1 MTPPPAFVVA
11 APVPLASARTS
22 NRTDLPSTFH
32 GQQLYRSPTSSS
44 SSRPAATPLFVAPLA
59 NAAANNNASPAPS
72 SGDDDKKA
80 LYRGPRNTPLLDAIS
95 SPSDLRKLSPSDLPQ
110 LAHELRW
117 DLLRIVSQTGGHLG
131 ASLGVVEL
139 TIALHYVFNT
149 PHDRLIWDVS
159 HQAYIHKILTGRRAR
174 MPTLRKYGGL
184 SGFTKRAESEYDP
197 FGAGHSSTSIS
208 AGLGM
213 QVARDMAGIPG
224 LSIAV
229 IGDGAITGGQAYEA
243 MNNAGYLKN
252 RFVVI
257 FNDNDQVSLP
267 TGTRTVAGVRP
278 SGALSDYT
286 SRLLSSRSFQDI
298 RGLAKNFASLFPEEI
313 RDVAAQVD
321 EYGRGILN
329 QGGTLFEELGF
340 YYVGP
345 LDGHNFD
352 TLVPVLENV
361 RDMPGNKPV
370 LIHVR
375 TEKGKGYGP
384 AEGALD
390 KYHGV
395 ARFEVG
401 TGKQIKS
408 VSKTPSYTSVFANAL
423 ISEAEHDRKVVAI
436 TAAMPGGTGLNIFGD
451 RFPSRCHDVGIAEQH
466 AVTMAAG
473 MACEGFKPFCCI
485 YSTFLQRGYDQLIHD
500 VSIQKLPVRFI
511 LDRAGLVGNDGPTHH
526 GSFDL
531 AYIGC
536 VPNMIIMAPSD
547 ETELQ
552 NMVATV
558 MNIDDMPS
566 VVRYPRGVG
575 LGLDVINNEF
585 GGNFSEMPTRGTAV
599 PIGKGRIIRS
609 ASANAGTG
617 EPQQRVA
624 ILSLGTRL
632 VESVKAA
639 KALELRGVSATVAD
653 ARFMKPLDRDLI
665 RDLVNNHD
673 IVISVEEGSIGGF
686 GDHVLHFMALDGLLD
701 SGKVKFRPMV
711 LPDRY
716 IEHGSQNEQYDEA
729 GLSATHI
736 EATAMKLL
744 GRSHELMVGLASDMK
759 AQNEQD
765 RKA

>member
-1 MTPPPAFVVA
+1 MAPSAAAFA
-11 APVPLASARTS
+11 SPVPLISSTFRSQSVTTTHALANHKTRRIPLSRQIPRASTS
-22 NRTDLPSTFH
+22 NS
-32 GQQLYRSPTSSS
+32 G
-44 SSRPAATPLFVAPLA
+44 
-59 NAAANNNASPAPS
+59 NNPE
-72 SGDDDKKA
+72 DDKK
-80 LYRGPRNTPLLDAIS
+80 LVYRGPRSTPLLDAINA
-95 SPSDLRKLSPSDLPQ
+95 PADLRRLSPSDLKQ
-110 LAHELRW
+110 LAYELRW
-117 DLLRIVSQTGGHLG
+117 EVLRAVSGTGGHLG
-131 ASLGVVEL
+131 ASLGVIEL
-139 TIALHYVFNT
+139 TVALHYVFNT

-159 HQAYIHKILTGRRAR
+159 HQAYPHKILTGRRAR
-174 MPTLRKYGGL
+174 MHTLRKYGGL
-184 SGFTKRAESEYDP
+184 SGFTKRSESEFDP

-229 IGDGAITGGQAYEA
+229 IGDGALTGGQAYEA
-243 MNNAGYLKN
+243 LNNAGYLKN
-252 RFVVI
+252 RFIVI
-257 FNDNDQVSLP
+257 LNDNDQVSLP
-267 TGTRTVAGVRP
+267 TGTKTVAGVRP

-286 SRLLSSRSFQDI
+286 SRLLSSRPFQDI
-298 RGLAKNFASLFPEEI
+298 RGLAKNFANLFPNEI

-340 YYVGP
+340 FYVGP

-375 TEKGKGYGP
+375 TEKGKGYPP
-384 AEGALD
+384 AEAALD

-395 ARFEVG
+395 GRFDVG
-401 TGKQIKS
+401 SGKQQKS
-408 VSKTPSYTSVFANAL
+408 AVKTPSYTSVFANAL
-423 ISEAEHDRKVVAI
+423 IAEAEHDRKVVAI
-436 TAAMPGGTGLNIFGD
+436 TAAMPGGTGLNIFGE
-451 RFPSRCHDVGIAEQH
+451 RFPLRCHDVGIAEQH

-536 VPNMIIMAPSD
+536 IPNMIIMAPSD
-547 ETELQ
+547 EIELQ
-552 NMVATV
+552 NMISTV
-558 MNIDDMPS
+558 LNISDAPS

-575 LGLDVINNEF
+575 LGIDKINDLF
-585 GGNFSEMPTRGTAV
+585 GGSYMEMPTRGTPV
-599 PIGKGRIIRS
+599 PIGKGRIICRKTATS
-609 ASANAGTG
+609 KAGT
-617 EPQQRVA
+617 VA

-632 VESVKAA
+632 LESVKAA
-639 KALELRGVSATVAD
+639 RALNARGIPVTVAD
-653 ARFMKPLDRDLI
+653 ARFMKPLDRNLI
-665 RDLVNNHD
+665 TSLARDHD
-673 IVISVEEGSIGGF
+673 VLITVEEGSIGGF
-686 GDHVLHFMALDGLLD
+686 GDHVLHFMSLEGMLDNGD
-701 SGKVKFRPMV
+701 VKFRPMV

-716 IEHGSQNEQYDEA
+716 IEHGSQSEQYEEA
-729 GLSATHI
+729 GLNASHI
-736 EATAMKLL
+736 EATAMRLL
-744 GRSHELMVGLASDMK
+744 GRSQELLATSIVT
-759 AQNEQD
+759 QD
-765 RKA
+765 AREEKGQGRSM

>member
-1 MTPPPAFVVA
+1 MKST
-11 APVPLASARTS
+11 RS
-22 NRTDLPSTFH
+22 NTLTFA
-32 GQQLYRSPTSSS
+32 TSSS
-44 SSRPAATPLFVAPLA
+44 IPSLASSTSITSAFHGTCITPLTSNHHWQIVSTQPRPTVSQPVKSSAASSSDEDSAPP
-59 NAAANNNASPAPS
+59 ASKQPTF
-72 SGDDDKKA
+72 
-80 LYRGPRNTPLLDAIS
+80 RGPRHTPLLDTIS
-95 SPSDLRKLSPSDLPQ
+95 SPADLRLLTPADLPQ
-110 LAHELRW
+110 LAYELRW
-117 DLLRIVSQTGGHLG
+117 DVLRTVSITGGHLG
-131 ASLGVVEL
+131 ASLGVIEL
-139 TIALHYVFNT
+139 TIAIHYVFST

-159 HQAYIHKILTGRRAR
+159 HQAYPHKILTGRRSR
-174 MPTLRKYGGL
+174 MHTLRKYGGL
-184 SGFTKRAESEYDP
+184 SGFTKRSESIYDP

-267 TGTRTVAGVRP
+267 TGTKTVAGVRP

-298 RGLAKNFASLFPEEI
+298 RGLAKNFAKLFPDEI

-321 EYGRGILN
+321 EYGRGMLN

-375 TEKGKGYGP
+375 TEKGKGYAP
-384 AEGALD
+384 AEAALD

-395 ARFEVG
+395 AKFDVS

-408 VSKTPSYTSVFANAL
+408 VSKTPTYTSVFANAL
-423 ISEAEHDRKVVAI
+423 IAEAETDRKVVAI
-436 TAAMPGGTGLNIFGD
+436 TAAMPGGTGLNIFGE

-558 MNIDDMPS
+558 MNIEDSPS

-575 LGLDVINNEF
+575 LGIEKINSEF
-585 GGNFSEMPTRGTAV
+585 GTNYTEMPVKGFAL
-599 PIGKGRIIRS
+599 PIGKGRMIRRRDYS
-609 ASANAGTG
+609 LPKKGS
-617 EPQQRVA
+617 VA

-632 VESVKAA
+632 LESVKAA
-639 KALELRGVSATVAD
+639 KALEERVGLVNGSTVAD
-653 ARFMKPLDRDLI
+653 ARYMKPLDRELIEDLA
-665 RDLVNNHD
+665 LNHEFL
-673 IVISVEEGSIGGF
+673 ITVEEGSIGGF
-686 GDHVLHFMALDGLLD
+686 GDHVLHFLALQGLLD
-701 SGKVKFRPMV
+701 GADGIKVRPMV

-716 IEHGSQNEQYDEA
+716 IEHGGQGEQYEEA
-729 GLSATHI
+729 GLSASHI
-736 EATAMKLL
+736 EATAMRLL
-744 GRSHELMVGLASDMK
+744 GRSIELMPGIPVSSGDGMK
-759 AQNEQD
+759 GQ
-765 RKA
+765 K

>member
-1 MTPPPAFVVA
+1 MDTLPAFAGA
-11 APVPLASARTS
+11 APLSTSSFRAPSLTAARP
-22 NRTDLPSTFH
+22 LPSPS
-32 GQQLYRSPTSSS
+32 L
-44 SSRPAATPLFVAPLA
+44 SRPRAAPRRVPR
-59 NAAANNNASPAPS
+59 AAASSP
-72 SGDDDKKA
+72 DDDKKGV
-80 LYRGPRNTPLLDAIS
+80 YRGPRTTPLLDSIS
-95 SPSDLRKLSPSDLPQ
+95 SPADLRRLSPADLKQ
-110 LAHELRW
+110 LAYELRW
-117 DLLRIVSQTGGHLG
+117 DVLRAVSATGGHLG
-131 ASLGVVEL
+131 ASLGVIEL

-159 HQAYIHKILTGRRAR
+159 HQAYPHKILTGRRHR
-174 MPTLRKYGGL
+174 MHTLRKYGGL
-184 SGFTKRAESEYDP
+184 SGFTKRTESEFDP

-229 IGDGAITGGQAYEA
+229 IGDGALTGGQAYEA
-243 MNNAGYLKN
+243 LNNAGYLKN

-257 FNDNDQVSLP
+257 LNDNDQVSLP
-267 TGTRTVAGVRP
+267 TGTKTVAGVRP

-286 SRLLSSRSFQDI
+286 SRLLSSRPFQDI
-298 RGLAKNFASLFPEEI
+298 RGLAKNFAKLFPNEI
-313 RDVAAQVD
+313 RGVAAQVD

-375 TEKGKGYGP
+375 TEKGKGYPP
-384 AEGALD
+384 AEAALD

-395 ARFEVG
+395 ARFDLAS
-401 TGKQIKS
+401 GKQHKS
-408 VSKTPSYTSVFANAL
+408 AAKTPTYTSVFANAL
-423 ISEAEHDRKVVAI
+423 IAEAEHDRKVVAL
-436 TAAMPGGTGLNIFGD
+436 TAAMPGGTGLNIFGE

-473 MACEGFKPFCCI
+473 MASEGYKPFCCI

-531 AYIGC
+531 AYLGC
-536 VPNMIIMAPSD
+536 VPNMLIMAPCD
-547 ETELQ
+547 EFELQ

-558 MNIDDMPS
+558 LNISDAPS
-566 VVRYPRGVG
+566 VIRYPRGVG
-575 LGLDVINNEF
+575 IGVEKVNALF
-585 GGNFSEMPTRGTAV
+585 GGNYDEMPVRGAAV
-599 PIGKGRIIRS
+599 AIGKGRMIRRKAG
-609 ASANAGTG
+609 ASKNGA
-617 EPQQRVA
+617 VA

-632 VESVKAA
+632 LDSVKAA
-639 KALELRGVSATVAD
+639 QALEARGVPVSVAD
-653 ARFMKPLDRDLI
+653 ARFMKPLDRELI
-665 RDLVNNHD
+665 SQLVREHD

-686 GDHVLHFMALDGLLD
+686 GDHVLHFMALEGMLD
-701 SGKVKFRPMV
+701 NGDVKFRPMV

-716 IEHGSQNEQYDEA
+716 IEHGSQSEQYDEA
-729 GLSATHI
+729 GLSASHI
-736 EATAMKLL
+736 EATAMRLL
-744 GRSHELMVGLASDMK
+744 NRSQELMVSSVSADVRE
-759 AQNEQD
+759 EQQG
-765 RKA
+765 R